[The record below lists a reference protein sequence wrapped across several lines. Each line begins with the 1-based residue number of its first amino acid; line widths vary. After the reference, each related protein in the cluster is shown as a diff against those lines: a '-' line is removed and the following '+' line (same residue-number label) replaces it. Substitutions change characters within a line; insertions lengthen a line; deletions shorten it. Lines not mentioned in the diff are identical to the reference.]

1 MDATLDSIKQLAA
14 TASEATRRQLIISL
28 NKLILSLEGPSDTI
42 HRYGHMNLETATIR
56 IGFDL
61 GIFKLLSG
69 AERPLGVEEVAQK
82 CGAEPQLMSRILRYL
97 AAIDIVD
104 EVSANQYTANNITRN
119 LTEKSVEAGLSH
131 YFYTAGPQYEALPG
145 FLKRTGYKNP
155 VDELHTAFQDAWKT
169 PLHAFQWFAEN
180 NSHLTYFNDYMAL
193 RRKPELSWL
202 SVYPVA
208 QEVEGWDSKD
218 NSRAI
223 YVNIG
228 GGIGH
233 QCKQFKEKYPD
244 LPGRVILQDLPHSI
258 AKALPTPG
266 VENME
271 HDFFQPQPIKDAKFY
286 YLRAILHDHPPHKAR
301 NILEQT
307 KAAMGPES
315 VILIDEMIL
324 PETGVNIMAASIDMT
339 MLTALAGMERNE
351 AQWREILAEVGL
363 EFVGKFVYSPMHYEG
378 VIQARLPR

>member
-1 MDATLDSIKQLAA
+1 M
-14 TASEATRRQLIISL
+14 
-28 NKLILSLEGPSDTI
+28 
-42 HRYGHMNLETATIR
+42 
-56 IGFDL
+56 
-61 GIFKLLSG
+61 
-69 AERPLGVEEVAQK
+69 
-82 CGAEPQLMSRILRYL
+82 
-97 AAIDIVD
+97 
-104 EVSANQYTANNITRN
+104 
-119 LTEKSVEAGLSH
+119 
-131 YFYTAGPQYEALPG
+131 
-145 FLKRTGYKNP
+145 
-155 VDELHTAFQDAWKT
+155 DELHTAFQDAWKT

-271 HDFFQPQPIKDAKFY
+271 HDFFQPQPIKGE
-286 YLRAILHDHPPHKAR
+286 HH
-301 NILEQT
+301 
-307 KAAMGPES
+307 
-315 VILIDEMIL
+315 
-324 PETGVNIMAASIDMT
+324 
-339 MLTALAGMERNE
+339 
-351 AQWREILAEVGL
+351 
-363 EFVGKFVYSPMHYEG
+363 
-378 VIQARLPR
+378 